1 MQLFSNTWKHFSF
14 PFLSRYSLRHS
25 LSLIHPN
32 RHTRTHART
41 DRHTH
46 THTHTHTH
54 SQTHAR
60 TSTVFPRQEEPV
72 SICATNLLNKLNRFL
87 VYSHRSNILTDN
99 RNFKMNMPLK
109 NFLVKYF
116 FKTNKVK
123 TNLLSSMFFLNQL
136 QLKTEKLIHIG
147 REIQVLGPAPT

>member
-1 MQLFSNTWKHFSF
+1 MQLFFKYVETFLFSF
-14 PFLSRYSLRHS
+14 S
-25 LSLIHPN
+25 LSLFTEALALSHSPKQ
-32 RHTRTHART
+32 
-41 DRHTH
+41 TH
-46 THTHTHTH
+46 THVQAHPHVPTGIRAHTGTNTHTH

-116 FKTNKVK
+116 FKSNKVK
-123 TNLLSSMFFLNQL
+123 FAV
-136 QLKTEKLIHIG
+136 K
-147 REIQVLGPAPT
+147 